1 MSVYVLSDNP
11 QNGDIRI
18 RITHKGRTTSYE
30 ISNKGI
36 WKAFFYYDY
45 GVTLEKPPFED
56 IKDLIRSEVI
66 IRTKNVEKLR
76 SEINILERLFDRIDK
91 RS

>member
-18 RITHKGRTTSYE
+18 RITHEGRTTLYE
-30 ISNKGI
+30 ISDEGI
-36 WKAFFYYDY
+36 WKAFFYYY